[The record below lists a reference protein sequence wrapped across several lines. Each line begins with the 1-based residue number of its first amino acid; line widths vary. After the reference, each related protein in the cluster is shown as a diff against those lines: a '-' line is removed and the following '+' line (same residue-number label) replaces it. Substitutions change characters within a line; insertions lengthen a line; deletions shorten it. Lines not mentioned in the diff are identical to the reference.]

1 MSNDDQTPG
10 VTPEEQP
17 IAAELAGE
25 TPGAAVERDPLGVLP
40 DAGTGAELL
49 DPTDE
54 AFGRGEEEE
63 VEDEDEALPP

>member
-25 TPGAAVERDPLGVLP
+25 TPGAAVGRDPLGVLP
-40 DAGTGAELL
+40 DAGTG
-49 DPTDE
+49 
-54 AFGRGEEEE
+54 
-63 VEDEDEALPP
+63 